1 MKKGI
6 IMAAALAITIS
17 ASALDLDLLCFNT
30 WSGLDRGGFINAP
43 ALEEP
48 GSRDFRG
55 ELLQRGIEEF
65 QPDLIGLLE
74 LNPLPRALEPLLS
87 INDYS
92 AVSQVTRS
100 GFRVARFS
108 VPLNLKQGL
117 ALLAHE
123 DLELSPGEVRRL
135 SGAMPAEWLQF
146 GEAGIIL
153 ASTITAGE
161 TRVHLFL
168 THWEESLYGEERD
181 FTRLVAEH
189 AAENLET
196 DELIKRIKSAEAGSD
211 LRSLQAAAALDFINQ
226 RAGKEPA
233 ILMGTLAAAPDSPE
247 LQLLREAGFRDT
259 WPGGG
264 GVTRDE
270 ELNPNA
276 GEDLYRAGT
285 SADRVDYVLIRG
297 EGIRSLGSRIVFNE
311 PTYGTFPSDHYGL
324 LVRLRIDE

>member
-1 MKKGI
+1 MKKGTVL
-6 IMAAALAITIS
+6 AAVLAIVFP

-30 WSGLDRGGFINAP
+30 WSGLDRGGFINSP

-48 GSRDFRG
+48 GSRDFRR

-87 INDYS
+87 INDYG
-92 AVSQVTRS
+92 AVSQVNRS
-100 GFRVARFS
+100 GFRVSRFAL
-108 VPLNLKQGL
+108 PLNLKQGL

-135 SGAMPAEWLQF
+135 SGAMPLEWLQF

-153 ASTITAGE
+153 ASTVKVGE

-168 THWEESLYGEERD
+168 TQWEESLYAEERD

-189 AAENLET
+189 AADELET
-196 DELIKRIKSAEAGSD
+196 GELIKRIKSAEAGEAV
-211 LRSLQAAAALDFINQ
+211 RSAQAAAALDFINQ

-233 ILMGTLAAAPDSPE
+233 ILMGTLAAAPDSAQLE
-247 LQLLREAGFRDT
+247 LLKEAGFRDT
-259 WPGGG
+259 WSGGAG
-264 GVTRDE
+264 ITRDE

-276 GEDLYRAGT
+276 GKDLFRAGV

-297 EGIRSLGSRIVFNE
+297 EGIRSLGSRIVFNQ

-324 LVRLRIDE
+324 LVRLRID